1 MYSVYVLKCKYSNIY
16 DFVQRHMGKSEKK
29 PQKIISAA

>member
-1 MYSVYVLKCKYSNIY
+1 MLKCKYSNIY
-16 DFVQRHMGKSEKK
+16 DFVQRRMGKTIKK